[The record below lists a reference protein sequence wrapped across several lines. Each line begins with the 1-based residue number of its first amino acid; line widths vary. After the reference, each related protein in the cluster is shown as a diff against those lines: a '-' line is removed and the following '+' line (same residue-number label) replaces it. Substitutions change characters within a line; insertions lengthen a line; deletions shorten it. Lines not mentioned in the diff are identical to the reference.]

1 MAAERAG
8 TSTPASPQSLLRPEV
23 LALSAYPV
31 PDASGLVKLDAMEN
45 PWPLPP
51 ALAAE
56 IGRLLAGAA
65 LNRYPAADAPALKAA
80 IRGALAV
87 PEGCSILLGNGS
99 DEIIQLLAL
108 AVARPGATI
117 ASVEPTFVMFRMIA
131 AFAGLRYASCDLR
144 ADFSLDVDAVLDL
157 LERERPAVTFLAT
170 PNNPTGNAHPRAALE
185 RIAAAAPG
193 LLVIDEA
200 YYAFGDDSHLELA
213 ARWPNVL
220 VMRTFSKLGM
230 AGLRLGFLVGAPAWL
245 GELEK
250 LRLPYNINVL
260 TQTAATRLLAD
271 YPVLAAQAR
280 QIREARAPLAAAIAA
295 LPGARVFDSEA
306 NFVLFRVPE
315 AQRVFDGLLARG
327 VLVKN
332 VSRAHPL
339 LAGCL
344 RVTVGTPQENAR
356 FLEALAQALADA
368 PVPGQGG

>member
-1 MAAERAG
+1 M
-8 TSTPASPQSLLRPEV
+8 
-23 LALSAYPV
+23 
-31 PDASGLVKLDAMEN
+31 
-45 PWPLPP
+45 
-51 ALAAE
+51 
-56 IGRLLAGAA
+56 
-65 LNRYPAADAPALKAA
+65 
-80 IRGALAV
+80 
-87 PEGCSILLGNGS
+87 
-99 DEIIQLLAL
+99 
-108 AVARPGATI
+108 
-117 ASVEPTFVMFRMIA
+117 
-131 AFAGLRYASCDLR
+131 
-144 ADFSLDVDAVLDL
+144 
-157 LERERPAVTFLAT
+157 
-170 PNNPTGNAHPRAALE
+170 
-185 RIAAAAPG
+185 
-193 LLVIDEA
+193 
-200 YYAFGDDSHLELA
+200 
-213 ARWPNVL
+213 
-220 VMRTFSKLGM
+220 
-230 AGLRLGFLVGAPAWL
+230 
-245 GELEK
+245 
-250 LRLPYNINVL
+250 L